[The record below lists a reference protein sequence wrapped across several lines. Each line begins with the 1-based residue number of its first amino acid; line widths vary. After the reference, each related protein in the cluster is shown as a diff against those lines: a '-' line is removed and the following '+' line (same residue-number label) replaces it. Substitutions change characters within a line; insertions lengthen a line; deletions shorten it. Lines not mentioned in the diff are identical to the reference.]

1 MFVILSLTVAITILF
16 LITMAAKKHS
26 MQHERKYRLIVGL
39 RKMIEL
45 TRQHRSATHY
55 SLRFQQDK
63 SRQIALTQEKLA
75 EACHDLIAIAHFDN
89 KPMYRVLEQNSKQL
103 VHGWQRLNVSRNQLA
118 HGKMIRHSILLVDEV
133 LIGWIADKYNGTLDT
148 EYSQAWQRVI
158 DCLDAL
164 TQMRLC
170 IEYTDTDSGK
180 QRVARQMEV
189 MHRKLAQ
196 LSLSTSTSIVSPMNS
211 LAARKL
217 EEYIE
222 SPLTDRNQE
231 ELYQL
236 TTCLSEVIF
245 TTYDTVV
252 NDVIQQ
258 LYQPLP
264 KIALA

>member
-1 MFVILSLTVAITILF
+1 
-16 LITMAAKKHS
+16 
-26 MQHERKYRLIVGL
+26 
-39 RKMIEL
+39 
-45 TRQHRSATHY
+45 
-55 SLRFQQDK
+55 
-63 SRQIALTQEKLA
+63 
-75 EACHDLIAIAHFDN
+75 
-89 KPMYRVLEQNSKQL
+89 
-103 VHGWQRLNVSRNQLA
+103 
-118 HGKMIRHSILLVDEV
+118 
-133 LIGWIADKYNGTLDT
+133 
-148 EYSQAWQRVI
+148 
-158 DCLDAL
+158 
-164 TQMRLC
+164 
-170 IEYTDTDSGK
+170 
-180 QRVARQMEV
+180 
-189 MHRKLAQ
+189 
-196 LSLSTSTSIVSPMNS
+196 MNS